1 MNIINKWILNK
12 AEKIKKVQDEI
23 KKQELKSKEDY
34 DLILKSHKK
43 LLKSS
48 IEEMINDFA
57 KEYESNPEHIQVG
70 DGAIMNNYSIGR
82 EGRNGWD
89 GGVRSL
95 LEHIPQEERTKP
107 VTVKITK
114 LYVDISLSDEYVDK
128 FFNEF
133 NESFLY
139 RNITVETVKQFFI
152 QWRRNITND
161 VSSVKVYTD
170 RELIGIYKT
179 AHFDYDGSFKPKWGL
194 NINSFLKEGTP
205 EYDRTYEIWTR
216 EIDINIQRDELNRK
230 LKELDDEKKQ
240 IDKEY
245 KNIKYV
251 LYKN

>member
-1 MNIINKWILNK
+1 MNIINKWILNR

-23 KKQELKSKEDY
+23 KKQELSSKENY

-89 GGVRSL
+89 GGVL
-95 LEHIPQEERTKP
+95 LLLKHIPKEERTKP

-114 LYVDISLSDEYVDK
+114 LYVDLSLSHEYVDG

-139 RNITVETVKQFFI
+139 RNITVERVKQFFI
-152 QWRRNITND
+152 QWRRNVTND
-161 VSSVKVYTD
+161 VPGKKVYTD
-170 RELIGIYKT
+170 RELIGLYKT

-194 NINSFLKEGTP
+194 SINSFLKEGTP
-205 EYDRTYEIWTR
+205 EYDTTYEIWTR
-216 EIDINIQRDELNRK
+216 EIDINIKREELNQK

-240 IDKEY
+240 IDEKY

-251 LYKN
+251 L

>member
-1 MNIINKWILNK
+1 MNIINKWILNR

-114 LYVDISLSDEYVDK
+114 LYVDLSLSDEYVDK

-170 RELIGIYKT
+170 RELIGMYKT

-205 EYDRTYEIWTR
+205 EYDRTYEIWAR
-216 EIDINIQRDELNRK
+216 EIDINIKREELNQK

-240 IDKEY
+240 IDEEY
-245 KNIKYV
+245 RNIKYV

>member
-1 MNIINKWILNK
+1 MNIINKWILNR
-12 AEKIKKVQDEI
+12 AEKIKKAQDEYE
-23 KKQELKSKEDY
+23 KQEFKSKENY

-43 LLKSS
+43 LLQSS
-48 IEEMINDFA
+48 IEEMINNFA

-70 DGAIMNNYSIGR
+70 DGAIMNYYSIGR

-89 GGVRSL
+89 EGVRSL
-95 LEHIPQEERTKP
+95 LEQIPQEERTKP

-114 LYVDISLSDEYVDK
+114 LYVDFSLSEEYVYR

-139 RNITVETVKQFFI
+139 RNITVETVKQLFI

-161 VSSVKVYTD
+161 ISSVKVYTD
-170 RELIGIYKT
+170 RELIGLYKT

-194 NINSFLKEGTP
+194 NIDSFIKEGTP
-205 EYDRTYEIWTR
+205 EYDSTYELWTR
-216 EIDINIQRDELNRK
+216 EIDINIKREELNQK

-240 IDKEY
+240 IDEKY
-245 KNIKYV
+245 RNIKYV
-251 LYKN
+251 L

>member
-1 MNIINKWILNK
+1 MNIINKWILNR

-23 KKQELKSKEDY
+23 KKQEFKSKENY

-43 LLKSS
+43 LLQSS

-70 DGAIMNNYSIGR
+70 DGAIMNYYSIGG

-95 LEHIPQEERTKP
+95 LEQIPQEERTKP

-114 LYVDISLSDEYVDK
+114 LYVDFSLSEEYVYR

-133 NESFLY
+133 NELFLY
-139 RNITVETVKQFFI
+139 RNITVETVKQLFI

-161 VSSVKVYTD
+161 ISSVKVYTD
-170 RELIGIYKT
+170 RELIGLYKT

-194 NINSFLKEGTP
+194 NIDSFIKEGTP
-205 EYDRTYEIWTR
+205 EYDSTYELWTR
-216 EIDINIQRDELNRK
+216 EIDINIKREELNQK

-240 IDKEY
+240 IDEKY
-245 KNIKYV
+245 RNIKYV
-251 LYKN
+251 L

>member
-1 MNIINKWILNK
+1 MNIINKWILNR
-12 AEKIKKVQDEI
+12 AEKIKKAQDEYE
-23 KKQELKSKEDY
+23 KQELKSKENY

-43 LLKSS
+43 LLQSS

-70 DGAIMNNYSIGR
+70 DSAIMNYYSIGR

-95 LEHIPQEERTKP
+95 LEQIPQEERTKP

-114 LYVDISLSDEYVDK
+114 LYVDFSLSEEYVYR

-139 RNITVETVKQFFI
+139 RNITVETVKQLFI

-161 VSSVKVYTD
+161 ISSVKVYTD
-170 RELIGIYKT
+170 RELIGLYKT

-194 NINSFLKEGTP
+194 NIDSFIKEGIP
-205 EYDRTYEIWTR
+205 EYDSTYELWTR
-216 EIDINIQRDELNRK
+216 EIDINIKREELNQK

-240 IDKEY
+240 IDEKY
-245 KNIKYV
+245 RNIKYV
-251 LYKN
+251 L